1 MEKIDLKYV
10 GAEIDATLKLME
22 AWNVEHPAKSRDCI
36 PMAVIDRLK
45 NLQKYLPFDEKDAAS
60 SKKNEKKGEP

>member
-1 MEKIDLKYV
+1 MEKIDLNYARDEV
-10 GAEIDATLKLME
+10 GATLKLVE

-45 NLQKYLPFDEKDAAS
+45 NLQKYLTSDKPAEPP
-60 SKKNEKKGEP
+60 KKTEKKGE